1 MTKDQKQIAITLI
14 GEADNKQDA
23 IEAIRPLM
31 MHLQEE
37 TIKSFVDAN
46 WDSCNPGTRVS
57 LRRLSRQERMLRI
70 NLILLEKRLNRV
82 KSVHIH
88 LSKRRGGSVEKE
100 LYDMLIGPTMESRQE
115 LWGKRVE
122 LTGFSLEHKVM
133 EVRLLPSL
141 QVHRF
146 LTTDINANFYIEIV
160 K

>member
-1 MTKDQKQIAITLI
+1 
-14 GEADNKQDA
+14 
-23 IEAIRPLM
+23 

-57 LRRLSRQERMLRI
+57 LRRLSRQERMLKI

-88 LSKRRGGSVEKE
+88 LSKDEEECRERALRHANWTNSGKLTKGI
-100 LYDMLIGPTMESRQE
+100 M
-115 LWGKRVE
+115 GKRVE
-122 LTGFSLEHKVM
+122 LTSFFTRTQNNK
-133 EVRLLPSL
+133 VRLLPSL